1 MAKRFYTAYIY
12 CRPWTAVRPIV
23 VGCTTYR
30 GRLYNRPWAAV
41 DIGRKKEL
49 SLPHQK
55 AYFGG
60 RKD

>member
-1 MAKRFYTAYIY
+1 MAKRFYTA
-12 CRPWTAVRPIV
+12 
-23 VGCTTYR
+23 
-30 GRLYNRPWAAV
+30 V
-41 DIGRKKEL
+41 DVGRKKEL